1 MSLRKIIY
9 WLSLVF
15 IFMLPWEGVI
25 QLPGG
30 VGTAAKFVG
39 LTVGA
44 LWLVDVVVTGRLRKP
59 DAFLGATCIFVAWNA
74 LSVLWSAAPG
84 QSIGQVATFAQCLG
98 FVYVLWDLYRTRA
111 AVLAG
116 LQAYVLGVYVA
127 VGSAA
132 ANYFSANPFYT
143 HYERFSPGLT
153 HPDGFGFMVAMG
165 IPIAWYLAGPAGTSK
180 LSLTRVVNYA
190 FIPTAFVGI
199 AFSGT
204 RSAAIAAVPG
214 MAFGLASL
222 TRLRLSA
229 RIAVF
234 VLLTAALF
242 FLLPVVEPLKSF
254 QRMGT
259 IRAEATEGDL
269 NGRTNQ
275 WSEGLDAFSE
285 HPALGVGANM
295 YRSVNSLG
303 HVAHNSFLSVL
314 VQLGLIGFVLFGIIL
329 IIVVIYAFLQ
339 PRWDR
344 NFWLTLLSVWAI
356 GAFTLTWEDRKT
368 TWLFLGLVVASAA
381 FQSERARAPRV
392 QQRDRPSN
400 EVLGVG

>member
-111 AVLAG
+111 AVLTG

-275 WSEGLDAFSE
+275 WSEGLDAFGE

-368 TWLFLGLVVASAA
+368 TWLFLGLVVASAT
-381 FQSERARAPRV
+381 FQSERARAPRI

>member
-111 AVLAG
+111 AVLTG

-285 HPALGVGANM
+285 HPVLGVGANM

>member
-1 MSLRKIIY
+1 MSLRRIIY

-44 LWLVDVVVTGRLRKP
+44 LWLVNVFVTGRLRKP
-59 DAFLGATCIFVAWNA
+59 DVFLGATCAFVLWNA
-74 LSVLWSAAPG
+74 LSVMWSAAPG
-84 QSIGQVATFAQCLG
+84 QSIGQVATMAQCLG

-116 LQAYVLGVYVA
+116 LQAYVLGIYVA

-153 HPDGFGFMVAMG
+153 HPDGFGFIVALG
-165 IPIAWYLAGPAGTSK
+165 IPVAWYLAGPASPSMPS
-180 LSLTRVVNYA
+180 LSRVVNYA
-190 FIPTAFVGI
+190 YIPTAFVGI

-234 VLLTAALF
+234 FFLTTALF

-259 IRAEATEGDL
+259 IRAEATEGDW

-285 HPALGVGANM
+285 HPVLGVGTNM

-314 VQLGLIGFVLFGIIL
+314 VQLGLIGFVLFGVIL

-339 PRWDR
+339 PKWDR

-368 TWLFLGLVVASAA
+368 TWLFMGLVVASAA
-381 FQSERARAPRV
+381 LQSQRAPAPRIRPRV
-392 QQRDRPSN
+392 RPSK
-400 EVLGVG
+400 EVLGEG

>member
-30 VGTAAKFVG
+30 VGTAAKLVG

-44 LWLVDVVVTGRLRKP
+44 LWLVSVVVTGRLRKP
-59 DAFLGATCIFVAWNA
+59 DAFLGATFAFVLWNA
-74 LSVLWSAAPG
+74 LSILWSAAPG

-132 ANYFSANPFYT
+132 VNYFSSNPFYT

-153 HPDGFGFMVAMG
+153 HPDGFGFIVALG
-165 IPIAWYLAGPAGTSK
+165 IPVACYLAGPASLSK
-180 LSLTRVVNYA
+180 LSLSRVVNYA
-190 FIPTAFVGI
+190 YIPTAFVGI

-204 RSAAIAAVPG
+204 RSAVIAAVPG
-214 MAFGLASL
+214 MVFGLASL

-234 VLLTAALF
+234 VLLTCALF
-242 FLLPVVEPLKSF
+242 FLLPIVEPLKSF
-254 QRMGT
+254 ERLGT
-259 IRAEATEGDL
+259 IRAEATDGDL

-275 WSEGLDAFSE
+275 WSEGLAAFSE
-285 HPALGVGANM
+285 RPVLGVGTNM

-314 VQLGLIGFVLFGIIL
+314 VQLGLIGFVLFGIIVV
-329 IIVVIYAFLQ
+329 IVLIYAFLQ

-344 NFWLTLLSVWAI
+344 NFWLTVISVWAI

-368 TWLFLGLVVASAA
+368 TWLFMGLVVASGAL
-381 FQSERARAPRV
+381 QSQRGRALRV
-392 QQRDRPSN
+392 RQRDTLLRASPRGS
-400 EVLGVG
+400 

>member
-9 WLSLVF
+9 WLSLAF

-39 LTVGA
+39 LTVGV
-44 LWLVDVVVTGRLRKP
+44 LWLVNVVVTGRLRMA
-59 DAFLGATCIFVAWNA
+59 DAFLGATCAFVLWNA

-84 QSIGQVATFAQCLG
+84 ESIGQVATLAQCLG
-98 FVYVLWDLYRTRA
+98 FVYILWDLYRTRA
-111 AVLAG
+111 AILGG

-153 HPDGFGFMVAMG
+153 HPDGFGFIVALG
-165 IPIAWYLAGPAGTSK
+165 IPVAWYLAGPASTSR
-180 LSLTRVVNYA
+180 LSLSRVINYA
-190 FIPTAFVGI
+190 YIPTAFVGI

-222 TRLRLSA
+222 TRLRPST
-229 RIAVF
+229 RITVF
-234 VLLTAALF
+234 VVLTAAF
-242 FLLPVVEPLKSF
+242 VFLLPVVEPLKSF
-254 QRMGT
+254 ERMGT
-259 IRAEATEGDL
+259 IQAEVTEGDL

-275 WSEGLDAFSE
+275 WTEGLNAFSE
-285 HPALGVGANM
+285 QPVLGVGAAM
-295 YRSVNSLG
+295 FRSVNSLG
-303 HVAHNSFLSVL
+303 KEAHNSFLSVL
-314 VQLGLIGFVLFGIIL
+314 VQLGLIGFVLFGVIL
-329 IIVVIYAFLQ
+329 IIVVMYAFLQ

-344 NFWLTLLSVWAI
+344 NFWLAVLSVWAI

-368 TWLFLGLVVASAA
+368 TWLFLSLVVASAA
-381 FQSERARAPRV
+381 LQTQRPGAPQFR
-392 QQRDRPSN
+392 QRHRPSN
-400 EVLGVG
+400 EVLAEG

>member
-1 MSLRKIIY
+1 MNLRKIIY

-30 VGTAAKFVG
+30 VGTAAKLVG

-44 LWLVDVVVTGRLRKP
+44 LWLVNVVVTGRLRKP
-59 DAFLGATCIFVAWNA
+59 DAFLGATCTFVLWNA
-74 LSVLWSAAPG
+74 LSVLWSAAPR
-84 QSIGQVATFAQCLG
+84 QSIVQVATMAQCLG
-98 FVYVLWDLYRTRA
+98 FVCVLWDLYRTRA
-111 AVLAG
+111 AILAG
-116 LQAYVLGVYVA
+116 LQAYVLGIYVA

-153 HPDGFGFMVAMG
+153 HPDGFGFIVALG
-165 IPIAWYLAGPAGTSK
+165 IPVAWYLAGPASTTKPSWF
-180 LSLTRVVNYA
+180 RVVNYA
-190 FIPTAFVGI
+190 YIPTAFVGI

-234 VLLTAALF
+234 VFLTAALF
-242 FLLPVVEPLKSF
+242 FLLPVLDPLKSF
-254 QRMGT
+254 QRIGT
-259 IRAEATEGDL
+259 IRAEVTEGDL
-269 NGRTNQ
+269 QGRTNQ

-285 HPALGVGANM
+285 HPVLGVGTDM
-295 YRSVNSLG
+295 YRSVTSLG
-303 HVAHNSFLSVL
+303 KEAHNSFLSVL

-329 IIVVIYAFLQ
+329 IIVVIYAFLH

-344 NFWLTLLSVWAI
+344 NFWLAVLAVWAI
-356 GAFTLTWEDRKT
+356 GASTLTWEDRKT
-368 TWLFLGLVVASAA
+368 TWLFMGLVVASAA
-381 FQSERARAPRV
+381 LQPQRARAPRIR
-392 QQRDRPSN
+392 QRDRPLS
-400 EVLGVG
+400 EVLGEG